1 MESQE
6 RKWHHGQSDDA
17 RLWRVEVFGGLEL
30 LRARFARFTF
40 APHAHEEFMITVT
53 EGGRGSPRIWGEVQR
68 VGVGDLFVLN
78 PGEVHSGGP
87 AENRIWSYRGFYLP
101 ADLMRRAAQELTGV
115 DRGVPR
121 FGEEVAND
129 PVVATLLRRAHL
141 ALEGPSS
148 TLERDSLL
156 IEALTSLVARYE
168 VDKRLA
174 HRVGREHGAVKLAKE
189 YLESFPSEN
198 VSLERLAHE
207 AGLSP
212 FHLCRVFRRET
223 GLSPHAYQVLVRVR
237 LAKRLL
243 AQGDSIAQAAMDAG
257 FFDQA
262 HLTRH
267 FKRIFGVT
275 PGHYL
280 AQKLS

>member
-1 MESQE
+1 MDAQG
-6 RKWHHGQSDDA
+6 RKPNPNQSDDA

-53 EGGRGSPRIWGEVQR
+53 EGGRGSPRFWGSVQR
-68 VGVGDLFVLN
+68 VGVSDLFVLN

-87 AENRIWSYRGFYLP
+87 AEDTIWSYRGFYLP
-101 ADLMRRAAQELTGV
+101 TGLMRRAAQELTGV
-115 DRGVPR
+115 DGGVPR
-121 FGEEVAND
+121 FRKEVFDD
-129 PVVATLLRRAHL
+129 PAVAILLRRAHL

-148 TLERDSLL
+148 TLERESLL
-156 IEALTSLVARYE
+156 IEALACLVARYA
-168 VDKRLA
+168 VDKRLP
-174 HRVGREHGAVKLAKE
+174 HRTGREHGAVKLAKE
-189 YLESFPSEN
+189 YLESLPGEN

-212 FHLCRVFRRET
+212 FHLCRVFRQEI
-223 GLSPHAYQVLVRVR
+223 GLSPHAYQVLVRVQ

-243 AQGDSIAQAAMDAG
+243 AEGVSIAQIAVEAG

-275 PGHYL
+275 PGRYL
-280 AQKLS
+280 AQNPG